1 MVDPGSLS
9 SSTQPTLVAGDL
21 VLRPWELKDV
31 PVVRMAFAD
40 PEIRQWTLLSGSS
53 DDDARAWINRW
64 VQSWK
69 DETAIG
75 WAVVPPSGVPVGHI
89 ALQQLNLPRGTGR
102 TTCWLLRSSRGCG
115 WGYRARQRVAR
126 WAFDDVGLHR
136 LALAHAT
143 ANEASCRSALKAGF
157 AAEGVRRSA
166 ELHLDGWH
174 DMHEHGCVQGDL
186 PTADTPRHSGVRPGG
201 AADAV
206 ENPDEYPQGVFEAA
220 RDELVAERDQPSGR
234 R

>member
-1 MVDPGSLS
+1 MSSLVPPVVHPGSLS
-9 SSTQPTLVAGDL
+9 SSAQPTLVAGDL

-40 PEIRQWTLLSGSS
+40 TEVRRWTLLSGSS
-53 DDDARAWINRW
+53 DDDAHAWINRW
-64 VQSWK
+64 AKSWK

-89 ALQQLNLPRGTGR
+89 ALQQLNLPRGIGR
-102 TTCWLLRSSRGCG
+102 TTCWLLRSSRGYG
-115 WGYRARQRVAR
+115 WGYRARQTAAR

-136 LALAHAT
+136 LALAHST
-143 ANEASCRSALKAGF
+143 ANEASCRSALKTGF

-166 ELHLDGWH
+166 ALHLDGWH

-186 PTADTPRHSGVRPGG
+186 PNADTPPRSDVRPG
-201 AADAV
+201 D
-206 ENPDEYPQGVFEAA
+206 
-220 RDELVAERDQPSGR
+220 
-234 R
+234 